1 LASRPRALRQLGIIA
16 EDFVSQKPGKIWARL
31 TAYGQSENRIGFGD
45 DIGISAGLAS
55 IMEQAHDEPCFVGDA
70 NQGGGAVIDLAMRD
84 VLRYAMGDLSDDV
97 VETAKTWQA
106 IANEDNGPLYP
117 MRKPRGVVK
126 ELGADNAVWL

>member
-1 LASRPRALRQLGIIA
+1 MRR
-16 EDFVSQKPGKIWARL
+16 VS
-31 TAYGQSENRIGFGD
+31 SE
-45 DIGISAGLAS
+45 A
-55 IMEQAHDEPCFVGDA
+55 CFVGDA
-70 NQGGGAVIDLAMRD
+70 IADPVNGLHLALALQAALNQGGGAVIDLAMRD